1 MIGPIDLI
9 EFRMTSNTAEHLAQ
23 LQYRVSHYNCLGKRS
38 NASSSLCKP
47 ALNVILRYCS
57 LLLYTRRYYR

>member
-23 LQYRVSHYNCLGKRS
+23 LQYRVSQYNYCLGTRS
-38 NASSSLCKP
+38 NASSF
-47 ALNVILRYCS
+47 
-57 LLLYTRRYYR
+57 